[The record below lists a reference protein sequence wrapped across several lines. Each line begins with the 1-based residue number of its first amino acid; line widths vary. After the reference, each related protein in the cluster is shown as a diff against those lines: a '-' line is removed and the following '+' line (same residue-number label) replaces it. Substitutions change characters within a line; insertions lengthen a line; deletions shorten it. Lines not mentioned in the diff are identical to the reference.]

1 MSLVEKFAHAAAR
14 NTTTYTAW
22 IPNPRWISRQKT
34 GCRKKSIQASQ
45 YRVGRYGW
53 TTVAA
58 LSVTRTSL
66 ATSAASAPSAEPR
79 AGPSGRAARTG
90 RAAPGSLPDGCGLGR
105 AEQEDPGG
113 VGGEGHR
120 QHHEQHVYDDRDELG
135 DQQPGPPDRAHQQ
148 VAERPRGGLARDGVA
163 RHDGHRD
170 RQEDR
175 QHERQRGRR

>member
-58 LSVTRTSL
+58 LSVTSTSL

-79 AGPSGRAARTG
+79 AESVMVDRNSAIAATPSMETVMKAIAPAIRSVSWSRLSGAPDSDVTAPPAACPKKGDGEVGGAWPASPGMAAPPGPAAPSPGACPTAAAWDGPSRKT
-90 RAAPGSLPDGCGLGR
+90 P
-105 AEQEDPGG
+105 
-113 VGGEGHR
+113 
-120 QHHEQHVYDDRDELG
+120 
-135 DQQPGPPDRAHQQ
+135 
-148 VAERPRGGLARDGVA
+148 VA
-163 RHDGHRD
+163 
-170 RQEDR
+170 
-175 QHERQRGRR
+175 